1 MPELPEVETTR
12 CGLSPLL
19 CGKRICRVLLRTA
32 KLREALDFSALESM
46 TGRTLTSIRRR
57 AKYLIIESDR
67 SDRALLIHL
76 GMSGSLR
83 VTEPDLAPRK
93 HDHILLR
100 LDDGKELRFHDPR
113 RFGHFSVIDPHLP
126 HRLLEHLGV
135 EPLDAAFDGDLLYRK
150 SRGRKRAVKAFLM
163 DQEIVVGVGNIYAT
177 EALFLSGIHPGAR
190 AGRISRARYRR
201 LAAAVKSIL
210 QCAIAL
216 GGTTL
221 RDFVDPQGNGGYFRQ
236 TLQVYGKAGEPCPRC
251 AKRLE
256 RRIIGARQSVYL
268 SHPAR

>member
-19 CGKRICRVLLRTA
+19 CGKRIRRVRLRTA
-32 KLREALDFSALESM
+32 KLRETLDLPALEGM

-57 AKYLIIESDR
+57 AKYLIIDSDR

-83 VTEPDLAPRK
+83 VTDPDLAPRK
-93 HDHILLR
+93 HDHILIS
-100 LDDGKELRFHDPR
+100 LDDSKELRFHDPR
-113 RFGHFSVIDPHLP
+113 RFGHFSVIYPHLP

-135 EPLDAAFDGDLLYRK
+135 EPLDAAFDGDVLYRK

-177 EALFLSGIHPGAR
+177 EALFSSGIHPGAR
-190 AGRISRARYRR
+190 AGRISRARYQG
-201 LAAAVKSIL
+201 LATAVKSVL
-210 QCAIAL
+210 QRAIAL

-221 RDFVDPQGNGGYFRQ
+221 RDFVDPMGNGGYFRQ
-236 TLQVYGKAGEPCPRC
+236 TLQVYGKAGKHCPCC
-251 AKRLE
+251 AGRLE
-256 RRIIGARQSVYL
+256 SRIIGARQSVYC
-268 SHPAR
+268 SNCQK